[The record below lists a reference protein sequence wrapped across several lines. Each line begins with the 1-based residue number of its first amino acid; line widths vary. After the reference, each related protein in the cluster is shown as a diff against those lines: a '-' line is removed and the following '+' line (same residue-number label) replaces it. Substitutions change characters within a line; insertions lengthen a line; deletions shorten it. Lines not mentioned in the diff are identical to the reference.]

1 MIKWS
6 ARKRE
11 FGPTHPHT
19 TVKSFSTPNHLT
31 LCVLRSHCGE
41 ELLQRSSSSFLG
53 CRRETTD
60 DLGEEREQC
69 SSNWCYAK
77 TLQGTQDVHRF
88 KVLHFL
94 PSSYLNR
101 ICLKVY
107 FCQQPMLTSLIHL
120 LLTRAIFQISV
131 SRISCAILAIGLCLC
146 FVLIFHLYQLKFQ
159 STSTADT
166 NAKHSAESKLHCV
179 SCHTRG
185 KKWDSGEEFTRSR
198 LPDLAAAN
206 SGTVTSVTFHTFS
219 PLPFGLP
226 GCHTP
231 SSTVLPLAGN
241 SYLVYRE

>member
-1 MIKWS
+1 M
-6 ARKRE
+6 
-11 FGPTHPHT
+11 
-19 TVKSFSTPNHLT
+19 
-31 LCVLRSHCGE
+31 
-41 ELLQRSSSSFLG
+41 
-53 CRRETTD
+53 
-60 DLGEEREQC
+60 
-69 SSNWCYAK
+69 
-77 TLQGTQDVHRF
+77 HRF

-198 LPDLAAAN
+198 LPDLAAAH
-206 SGTVTSVTFHTFS
+206 SGTRHFS
-219 PLPFGLP
+219 HISHFLTPPVWPSGLP
-226 GCHTP
+226 HAFFHCPP
-231 SSTVLPLAGN
+231 SCGEFLPRLLGITNNFSHNQMWLLLFQTLFVLCIFWGAFIWL
-241 SYLVYRE
+241 SLIWQ